1 MLDTRFGRILC
12 FLVGVGLLVAAV
24 MLFRSK
30 RDDLK
35 KSEVVQFDNEAMDE
49 VYQERVE
56 QTRVIMS
63 SLGGK

>member
-1 MLDTRFGRILC
+1 MLDTRFGRILG

-35 KSEVVQFDNEAMDE
+35 KSEVVQFENEAMGE

-56 QTRVIMS
+56 QTRIIMS
-63 SLGGK
+63 GLGGK